1 MFKQKGKVR
10 NMDKMVVTVFDN
22 EKQAYEGERALREM
36 HDEGSIVLYAM
47 AVIAKE
53 PNGKVAIKQ
62 SADQGP
68 AGTVLGTATGALVGL
83 LGGPAGVVVGAASG
97 TLGGSLV
104 DLANVGVGE
113 DFLDEV
119 AQALRP
125 GKAAVV
131 AEVEE
136 QWVIPLDSRMEDLG
150 GTVFRRS
157 RRDVV
162 DAQFERDVASL
173 RAEIDQLN
181 AELKDASGKARA
193 KLQARVDVT
202 RQRLE
207 SVKNKARSRS
217 ESLKKET
224 DAKIKS
230 LKEQATKTHGDMK
243 AHFEKRAAEVRAE
256 YEAQSNKLGQAWA
269 SGMVL

>member
-1 MFKQKGKVR
+1 
-10 NMDKMVVTVFDN
+10 MDKMVVTVFDN
-22 EKQAYEGERALREM
+22 EKQAYEGARALREM
-36 HDEGSIVLYAM
+36 DDEGSIVLYAM

-83 LGGPAGVVVGAASG
+83 LGGPAGVVAGAAAG

-104 DLANVGVGE
+104 DLANVGVGS
-113 DFLDEV
+113 DFLDEA
-119 AQALRP
+119 AQSLRP
-125 GKAAVV
+125 GKTAVV

-136 QWVIPLDSRMEDLG
+136 QWVTPLDSRMEDLG

-157 RRDVV
+157 RRDIV
-162 DAQFERDVASL
+162 DAQIGRDAAAL
-173 RAEIDQLN
+173 QAEIDQLN

-193 KLQARVDVT
+193 KLQAKADAT
-202 RQRLE
+202 KQRLE
-207 SVKNKARSRS
+207 SVKKKANSRA

-230 LKEQATKTHGDMK
+230 LKEQATKAHGDMK
-243 AHFEKRAAEVRAE
+243 AHFEKRAAEVKAD
-256 YEAQSNKLGQAWA
+256 YEERSMELGQAFA
-269 SGMVL
+269 SGMML

>member
-1 MFKQKGKVR
+1 
-10 NMDKMVVTVFDN
+10 MDKMIVTVFDS

-53 PNGKVAIKQ
+53 PNGKVIIKQ

-68 AGTVLGTATGALVGL
+68 AGTVLGAATGALVGL
-83 LGGPAGVVVGAASG
+83 LGGPAGVVAGAAAG
-97 TLGGSLV
+97 TLGGSLF
-104 DLANVGVGE
+104 DLANVGVGA
-113 DFLDEV
+113 DFLDDV
-119 AQALRP
+119 SQFLRP

-131 AEVEE
+131 AEIEE

-157 RRDVV
+157 RSDVV
-162 DAQFERDVASL
+162 DAQFERDAAAL
-173 RAEIDQLN
+173 RSDVDQLN
-181 AELKDASGKARA
+181 AELKDASGKNRA
-193 KLQARVDVT
+193 KLQAKAEAA

-207 SVKNKARSRS
+207 SVKSKARSRA
-217 ESLKKET
+217 ESLKKEA

-230 LKEQATKTHGDMK
+230 LKEQAAKAHGDMK
-243 AHFEKRAAEVRAE
+243 GHFEQRAAEVKAD
-256 YEAQSNKLGQAWA
+256 YEERSMELGQAFA
-269 SGMVL
+269 SGTIIM